1 MKYGIQEGMMSKESG
16 TYVGTSKPTLTKKT
30 KIDDDDILQNLKKE
44 LFKRYFSNNI
54 NIGKICLK
62 VF

>member
-1 MKYGIQEGMMSKESG
+1 MMSKESG
-16 TYVGTSKPTLTKKT
+16 TYVGKSKPTLTKRT

-54 NIGKICLK
+54 KIGKVCLK

>member
-1 MKYGIQEGMMSKESG
+1 MMSEGSG
-16 TYVGTSKPTLTKKT
+16 THVGKSKPMLTKRA
-30 KIDDDDILQNLKKE
+30 KIDDDGILQNFKKE

-54 NIGKICLK
+54 KIGKVCLK

>member
-1 MKYGIQEGMMSKESG
+1 MKYEIKEGMMSEGSG
-16 TYVGTSKPTLTKKT
+16 TYVGKSKPTLTKRA
-30 KIDDDDILQNLKKE
+30 KIDDDGILQNFKKE

-54 NIGKICLK
+54 KIGKVCLK